1 MLVLRGVQGTT
12 RRWPPLGEG
21 HRGLTLV
28 GYVPPPPPPPLAVP
42 PLSVDNRSGQYTLA
56 AALANL
62 AALVMVNPGLRSLIS
77 LMMSSCDVPELAKS
91 HTFWPAVTARSGF

>member
-1 MLVLRGVQGTT
+1 MSMLVTTGLRPCGALRGAWAWRVRGVQGRT

-28 GYVPPPPPPPLAVP
+28 GYPPPPPPVAVP
-42 PLSVDNRSGQYTLA
+42 PLSVDNSSVQYTLA

-62 AALVMVNPGLRSLIS
+62 AALVMVNPGLRSRIS
-77 LMMSSCDVPELAKS
+77 LMMSS
-91 HTFWPAVTARSGF
+91 